1 MALWLAGLVAIAV
14 IALIAL
20 VISRG
25 GGNDGPVSTTPGTT
39 QVLFIE
45 GLRRS
50 EMARILQEKTGIPEA
65 SYLAATGPGDRG
77 RALAGTSRPTSLEG
91 FLFPATYP
99 VDPTAPVGDV
109 VDYQL
114 RTFRERTADI
124 DYAYARRHGLTTY
137 DVLTIA
143 SLIEREASDERE
155 RRIIAGIIY
164 TRLRLKMRLDI
175 DATVQYVVGYW
186 KRDLT
191 ATDLRIASP
200 YNTRRYS
207 GLPPGPIC
215 NPGEGSIRAAADP
228 IRTGNLY
235 YVARADGTDHH
246 YFARTPAEFDAAIAK
261 AKANAAA
268 G

>member
-1 MALWLAGLVAIAV
+1 MTLWLVGLVVVAA

-20 VISRG
+20 VMSRG
-25 GGNDGPVSTTPGTT
+25 GGNDASQATTPGTT

-65 SYLAATGPGDRG
+65 SYMTATGPGARG

-99 VDPTAPVGDV
+99 VNPKAPVGNV

-114 RTFRERTADI
+114 RTFRERTAGI
-124 DYAYARRHGLTTY
+124 DYAYARRHNLTKY

-143 SLIEREASDERE
+143 SLVEREASDERE

-164 TRLRLKMRLDI
+164 TRLHLKMRLDI

-191 ATDLRIASP
+191 AADLRIASP
-200 YNTRRYS
+200 YNTRRYT

-215 NPGEGSIRAAADP
+215 NPGEASIRAAANP
-228 IRTGNLY
+228 IRTNDLY

-246 YFARTPAEFDAAIAK
+246 YFARTPAEFYAAIAK